1 MTTSIIRSLLIL
13 TLSAGGAFGLP
24 LSAHAKSGDPA
35 GTASR
40 GQIQP
45 TKAWLMQMIV
55 QEAGKTDNVTP
66 SVALAVAKIES
77 GFRPHVVSSAG
88 AIGVMQ
94 IMPKTG
100 RDVFRLSRTELFDPA
115 INIRAGVTFLDQ
127 LITRYDGRIDL
138 ALSHYNGGSR
148 VTAGP
153 TPKIIPATRGYV
165 IKVLA
170 AAQAYEAGWADI
182 PGEQPDAGPLQV
194 AEQSLPTP
202 KRYAA
207 GGHATPAKSTDK
219 TAGTTAHT
227 TAHTTAWQ
235 QHLKEADIWV
245 AAAQA
250 TLAANPPAYP
260 SMTGRHGP
268 AEKLVMNLR
277 DNRRAFRH
285 WLKANQ

>member
-1 MTTSIIRSLLIL
+1 MTINIIRGLLIL
-13 TLSAGGAFGLP
+13 ALSAVGAFGLA

-35 GTASR
+35 GTASH

-45 TKAWLMQMIV
+45 TKTWLMQMIR
-55 QEAGKTDNVTP
+55 QEAAQTDNVTP

-100 RDVFRLSRTELFDPA
+100 HDVFRLSRTELFDPA

-127 LITRYDGRIDL
+127 LITQYDGRIDL

-170 AAQAYEAGWADI
+170 AAQAYEAGWANI
-182 PGEQPDAGPLQV
+182 SGEQPDAGPLQV

-207 GGHATPAKSTDK
+207 GGHATPATSKDK
-219 TAGTTAHT
+219 TAGT

-235 QHLKEADIWV
+235 QHLKEADFWV
-245 AAAQA
+245 DAAQA

>member
-35 GTASR
+35 GTASH

-100 RDVFRLSRTELFDPA
+100 RDVFRLSRKELFDPA
-115 INIRAGVTFLDQ
+115 INIKAGVTFLDQ

-182 PGEQPDAGPLQV
+182 PGGQPDAGPLQ
-194 AEQSLPTP
+194 AAGQSLPTP

-207 GGHATPAKSTDK
+207 GGHAAPATP
-219 TAGTTAHT
+219 
-227 TAHTTAWQ
+227 AHTTAWQ
-235 QHLKEADIWV
+235 QHLKEADFWV

-260 SMTGRHGP
+260 SMTGGHGP

>member
-1 MTTSIIRSLLIL
+1 MS
-13 TLSAGGAFGLP
+13 
-24 LSAHAKSGDPA
+24 
-35 GTASR
+35 
-40 GQIQP
+40 
-45 TKAWLMQMIV
+45 
-55 QEAGKTDNVTP
+55 
-66 SVALAVAKIES
+66 
-77 GFRPHVVSSAG
+77 
-88 AIGVMQ
+88 
-94 IMPKTG
+94 
-100 RDVFRLSRTELFDPA
+100 
-115 INIRAGVTFLDQ
+115 
-127 LITRYDGRIDL
+127 
-138 ALSHYNGGSR
+138 
-148 VTAGP
+148 AGP
-153 TPKIIPATRGYV
+153 TPKIIPATRVYV

-170 AAQAYEAGWADI
+170 AAQAYEVGGADI

-207 GGHATPAKSTDK
+207 GGHATPATSTEE
-219 TAGTTAHT
+219 TAGT

-235 QHLKEADIWV
+235 QHLKEADFWV

-268 AEKLVMNLR
+268 AKKLVMNLW

>member
-1 MTTSIIRSLLIL
+1 MTTSIIRGLLIL
-13 TLSAGGAFGLP
+13 TLSAVGAFGLP

-35 GTASR
+35 GTASH

-45 TKAWLMQMIV
+45 TKTWLMQMIV

-127 LITRYDGRIDL
+127 LITQYDGRIDL

>member
-1 MTTSIIRSLLIL
+1 
-13 TLSAGGAFGLP
+13 
-24 LSAHAKSGDPA
+24 
-35 GTASR
+35 
-40 GQIQP
+40 
-45 TKAWLMQMIV
+45 MQMVV
-55 QEAGKTDNVTP
+55 QEAAQTDNVTP

-127 LITRYDGRIDL
+127 LITQYDGRIDL

-207 GGHATPAKSTDK
+207 GGHATPAKSIDK

-260 SMTGRHGP
+260 SMTGRHGS
-268 AEKLVMNLR
+268 AEKLVMNLW